1 MTPLRPRYGKIE
13 KLAESLLSEACII
26 GPAVPIEK
34 LVRKHR
40 IDLKV
45 GNLEEVSGLL
55 VRTGDNAVIGVNM
68 NHPEVR
74 RRFTIAHEFGH
85 YMLHSG
91 ISAHYDRDYRI
102 NFRSRESSEATDI
115 EEIEANFFAASILMP
130 KRFLDRDEAVMALD
144 NDEAVAK
151 LAKKYNVSRHAM
163 SLRLGN
169 VYRLHKPF

>member
-1 MTPLRPRYGKIE
+1 M
-13 KLAESLLSEACII
+13 SEARIV

-34 LVRKHR
+34 LLRKHC

-45 GNLEEVSGLL
+45 GHLEDVSGLL
-55 VRTGDNAVIGVNM
+55 VRSAESAMIGVNAS
-68 NHPEVR
+68 HPEVR
-74 RRFTIAHEFGH
+74 KRFTIAHEFGH
-85 YMLHSG
+85 YMLHAG

-102 NFRSRESSEATDI
+102 NFRSRESSEATNI

-130 KRFLDRDEAVMALD
+130 KHFLDRDQAVMALD
-144 NDEAVAK
+144 NDEEVAK

-169 VYRLHKPF
+169 VYRVYKPF

>member
-13 KLAESLLSEACII
+13 KLVDAVLLEAGIV

-34 LVRKHR
+34 IVRKHR
-40 IDLKV
+40 IDLKI
-45 GNLEEVSGLL
+45 GNLEDVSGLL
-55 VRTGDNAVIGVNM
+55 VRVADGVTIGVNGS
-68 NHPEVR
+68 HPEVR
-74 RRFTIAHEFGH
+74 KRFTIAHEFGH

-102 NFRSRESSEATDI
+102 NFRSRESSEATNI

-130 KRFLDRDEAVMALD
+130 KHFLDRNEAVLSLD
-144 NDEAVAK
+144 NDEEVAR

-169 VYRLHKPF
+169 VYRVHRPF